1 MHAHVRDMASYLE
14 QMNAGQKSNFQI
26 GDAGSLP
33 LLGAAIGARTAK
45 RREAEPTQDVVTS
58 PDQQEIWLSSAHYET
73 WWPGPGERER
83 DTVWRRWIPSLDDT
97 LTTTERMQVLELC
110 KKEAGRIGTK
120 SGTRCGIWPSAA
132 AFNRRY
138 YCDDPSLSRGRQ
150 PALMLMSATG
160 GCTEAGPGPPA
171 AGESPGPVHRA
182 VAFFVPAA
190 PKGAPEVG
198 KKEKKRKRARR
209 VGDGQTHALARL
221 LWLFGAVWRAGEKH
235 GRGDPVTQQPAR
247 RPAGGRSRRSPVV
260 SSDGREGQDTG
271 RRNAGK
277 RAIRHGKWLNAV
289 VTFTLRAQC
298 DEITTLPSTV
308 RDAPSDKVA
317 NLSLDTDADADA
329 WDRGPP
335 AQAFL
340 VRGSWTSFRRTV
352 ISCCCCCIGR
362 SKPVCWLRAGGVYAS
377 LHACELSSRGC
388 AETER
393 ERQREAHN
401 AAAVRHV
408 SRAASQRATGQ
419 RWQQQQRQV
428 SFSLQPRT
436 DASPHLL
443 HSLSLFAFLVAPR
456 RRGFSHEMR
465 GRYIPHTV
473 PGSVGAAA
481 AAAAA
486 SPEQDGMDDG
496 RGSTASCPSQP
507 QRQASS
513 RAARPQSNTVV
524 NWHGRVAR

>member
-1 MHAHVRDMASYLE
+1 MGKRTRWLVSCGFLAPCGERGRNMAVGILLHSSQRVGPRGGALVGPPWCQVTGE
-14 QMNAGQKSNFQI
+14 KDKAQADEMLGNAQLGMESGQTRLSH
-26 GDAGSLP
+26 
-33 LLGAAIGARTAK
+33 
-45 RREAEPTQDVVTS
+45 S
-58 PDQQEIWLSSAHYET
+58 PC
-73 WWPGPGERER
+73 GPG
-83 DTVWRRWIPSLDDT
+83 V
-97 LTTTERMQVLELC
+97 M
-110 KKEAGRIGTK
+110 K
-120 SGTRCGIWPSAA
+120 SQRC
-132 AFNRRY
+132 
-138 YCDDPSLSRGRQ
+138 L
-150 PALMLMSATG
+150 
-160 GCTEAGPGPPA
+160 
-171 AGESPGPVHRA
+171 
-182 VAFFVPAA
+182 
-190 PKGAPEVG
+190 
-198 KKEKKRKRARR
+198 
-209 VGDGQTHALARL
+209 
-221 LWLFGAVWRAGEKH
+221 
-235 GRGDPVTQQPAR
+235 
-247 RPAGGRSRRSPVV
+247 
-260 SSDGREGQDTG
+260 
-271 RRNAGK
+271 
-277 RAIRHGKWLNAV
+277 
-289 VTFTLRAQC
+289 
-298 DEITTLPSTV
+298 V

-352 ISCCCCCIGR
+352 ISCCCCCCCIGR
-362 SKPVCWLRAGGVYAS
+362 SKPVCWLRAGGVCAS

-401 AAAVRHV
+401 AAALRHV

-419 RWQQQQRQV
+419 RRQQQQRQV

-481 AAAAA
+481 AAAA